1 MNTWQYGQEKGVF
14 GVILFNAAVLLFVI
28 TIPHLPYESEGR
40 PSYNASELS
49 PSPRGYFVVLHYTDQ
64 ITGAIT
70 NLKSLMCLAKKI
82 GGVEVVE
89 PFIVGSRLGLNV
101 STNWTQEMKMMDIFN
116 YEVWNKA
123 VSFSKFGRLVPFKTF
138 LRNAPRK
145 VVLVQYCFKSC
156 YPCGH
161 SHVISQGKKFCEMN
175 NFELVGHECLTY
187 RKKDIHDLASIKAF
201 LYSKYKKS
209 EVVIVFDTFGGINTA
224 RYRGGKDYRFEAN
237 IWQCSRWWV
246 SGYSCLSSSQ
256 SVVSDANS
264 YIEKYMNH
272 LFYISVMIRLE
283 RVLRASGSSHD
294 PSSIVSK
301 CFTNVLFKVADI
313 RKKMGLEHVY
323 LTLDIGQYGS
333 DTFHNMHST
342 DQAVVKRIEDITEEF
357 ISRLYRRD
365 MTVSEWDGRYTNT
378 TTIKKSGYISVVQKE
393 IAARGEVLV
402 LVSGETSSFQTSARL
417 LHEKYHKKPQVYS
430 LSGN

>member
-1 MNTWQYGQEKGVF
+1 MAVWIRKLVF
-14 GVILFNAAVLLFVI
+14 GVTLINAAVLLFVFHVVR
-28 TIPHLPYESEGR
+28 IPLDLHLPYESE
-40 PSYNASELS
+40 PSYKTSELS

-64 ITGAIT
+64 ITGAVT

-89 PFIVGSRLGLNV
+89 PFVRGSRLGLNV
-101 STNWTQEMKMMDIFN
+101 SANWTQEMKMMDIFN

-161 SHVISQGKKFCEMN
+161 GHVISQGKMFCEMN
-175 NFELVGHECLTY
+175 NFELIGHECLTY
-187 RKKDIHDLASIKAF
+187 RKRDIHDLASIKAF

-224 RYRGGKDYRFEAN
+224 RNRGGKDFRFEAN

-272 LFYISVMIRLE
+272 SSYISVMIRLE
-283 RVLRASGSSHD
+283 RVLRASGSSYD
-294 PSSIVSK
+294 PSLVVSK
-301 CFTNVLFKVADI
+301 CYTNVLFKVAYI
-313 RKKMGLEHVY
+313 RKKTRLEHVY

-333 DTFHNMHST
+333 DTFRNST
-342 DQAVVKRIEDITEEF
+342 DQAVVKRIEDLTEEF

-365 MTVSEWDGRYTNT
+365 MTVSEWDGRYTNI

-393 IAARGEVLV
+393 IAARGELLV

-417 LHEKYHKKPQVYS
+417 LHQKYHKKPQVYS
-430 LSGN
+430 LSGV